1 MIKKTLVF
9 RFFVPSEYKENV
21 AIRMHLECL
30 KRYSHIFDT
39 AIFSI
44 CFEND
49 DMSRADEVEKD
60 LMDCGF
66 VKDVRFVLEENSP
79 LTESLALKKYVL
91 DRLEELDG
99 LVFFG
104 HTKGVTNVRTYS
116 YDVESKLKW
125 VYSLYFYNL
134 EFMSDVER
142 NLIYCY
148 PYVSTFYGA
157 LRTTMDNAVS
167 FHYPGT
173 FYWINPMNLYNDVKS
188 GLVTIPKLASRAFA
202 ESLPLIYKESD
213 TCHAVAC
220 YEQNW
225 MYWYDLYN
233 GDMDAVIKL
242 FGEYDLFYEKYN
254 EIIDK
259 IK

>member
-1 MIKKTLVF
+1 MKKTLVF
-9 RFFVPSEYKENV
+9 RFFVPSEYKENI

-30 KRYSHIFDT
+30 RRYSHIFDS

-49 DMSRADEVEKD
+49 DMSRAAEVEKD
-60 LMDCGF
+60 IMDCGV

-79 LTESLALKKYVL
+79 FTESIAIKKYIL

-104 HTKGVTNVRTYS
+104 HTKGVTNVKTFS
-116 YDVESKLKW
+116 YDVDSKLKW

-134 EFMSDVER
+134 EFIDDVER
-142 NLIYCY
+142 NLIYCT
-148 PYVSTFYGA
+148 PYIATFYGA
-157 LRTTMDNAVS
+157 LRTTMDECKH

-173 FYWINPMNLYNDVKS
+173 FYWINPKGLYNDVNS
-188 GLVTIPKLASRAFA
+188 GLVTIPKLANRSFG
-202 ESLPLIYKESD
+202 ESLPIIYETSD

-220 YEQNW
+220 YGQRW
-225 MYWYDLYN
+225 MYWYDLYHGN
-233 GDMDAVIKL
+233 MDAVIKL
-242 FGEYDLFYEKYN
+242 FGEYDLFYRKYN
-254 EIIDK
+254 EIIDN

>member
-1 MIKKTLVF
+1 MKKTLVF
-9 RFFVPSEYKENV
+9 RFFVPSEYKENI
-21 AIRMHLECL
+21 AIRMHFESL
-30 KRYSHIFDT
+30 KRYSHIFDS

-49 DMSRADEVEKD
+49 DMSRAAEVEKD
-60 LMDCGF
+60 IMDCGF

-79 LTESLALKKYVL
+79 FTESIAIKKYIL

-104 HTKGVTNVRTYS
+104 HTKGVTNVKTFS
-116 YDVESKLKW
+116 YDVDSKLKW

-134 EFMSDVER
+134 EFIDDVER
-142 NLIYCY
+142 NLIYCT
-148 PYVSTFYGA
+148 PYIATFYGA
-157 LRTTMDNAVS
+157 LRTTMDECKH

-173 FYWINPMNLYNDVKS
+173 FYWINPKGLYNDVNS
-188 GLVTIPKLASRAFA
+188 GLVTIPKLANRSFG
-202 ESLPLIYKESD
+202 ESLPIIYETSD

-220 YEQNW
+220 YGQRW
-225 MYWYDLYN
+225 MYWYDLYHGN
-233 GDMDAVIKL
+233 MDAVIKL
-242 FGEYDLFYEKYN
+242 FGEYDLFYRKYN
-254 EIIDK
+254 EIIDN